1 MKNKLQKVCIAAVLV
16 LCGGTSLQGCKARE
30 PDLKETAEES
40 GSPAESY
47 VSLLTKG
54 ELVCASWEEADSL
67 AKVDEQELLDAV
79 CPAVVRIEA
88 GQLFGSGIIFDMR
101 QEEILLLTNR
111 HMIEPAEPV
120 VVFQDGIRAEAEVIG
135 YSEKYDVGFLRVK
148 LADLGYYTAERYRC
162 VRYNETEF
170 EKLEPGDDLF
180 ILGSADYPAGNLFF
194 GIIGNCSVYMEDF
207 GTEMLWAYCEVK
219 PGMSGSGVFD
229 KDGRLIGIVCGGNEE
244 KEAAVL
250 PLDKIL
256 AEWRA
261 GGY

>member
-1 MKNKLQKVCIAAVLV
+1 MLIAAVLI
-16 LCGGTSLQGCKARE
+16 LCGGLSLSGCMPSE
-30 PDLKETAEES
+30 SDLEELTEES
-40 GSPAESY
+40 EDPAENY
-47 VSLLTKG
+47 VSLLTQGK
-54 ELVCASWEEADSL
+54 LVCASWEETDSL

-88 GQLFGSGIIFDMR
+88 GELFGSGIIFSMR

-111 HMIEPAEPV
+111 HMIEPAQPV
-120 VVFQDGIRAEAEVIG
+120 VIFQDGIRAEAEVIG
-135 YSEKYDVGFLRVK
+135 YSEKYDLVFLRVS
-148 LADLGYYTAERYRC
+148 LSDLGYYTVERYRY
-162 VRYNETEF
+162 VRYDETEF
-170 EKLEPGDDLF
+170 RELRPGDDLF
-180 ILGSADYPAGNLFF
+180 ILGSADYPAGNLFY
-194 GIIGNCSVYMEDF
+194 GIVGNCSVYMEDF

-229 KDGRLIGIVCGGNEE
+229 KDGRLIGMVCGGNNE

-256 AEWRA
+256 EEWRA